1 MASVGEDGRDLGL
14 QGPSG
19 VTKISDDSLTTM
31 ESASSG
37 DTGLTEPSESTS
49 DDDDRFSVS
58 GGSQR
63 CAVMTAVGQWVAEAA
78 SYVPSPADSGA
89 LPGEQPPSG
98 LGATSVNTL
107 PAFARHLRFEAPSHF
122 PSADDVEQRVRSF
135 EDVFRSESGKELT
148 RPCSH
153 GEDEPC
159 WMLKHQYS
167 WNNLLNNHG
176 PELLECLGGRALSLR
191 TLHMM
196 ERINLDPSVTLTSLC
211 LVMWVIYEHRCIR
224 SATLNAG
231 IIAPHHV
238 SIFYKLLRFHKDY
251 VSAGIVAHHSEPTG
265 AWRTQIFDSLKKTT
279 LLETFHVS
287 ALRLNE
293 PQSDNLRAL
302 IARNPGL
309 RSLVIVNVTVD
320 SIAAMNLFGG
330 LTYLQNLEELD
341 VYARVDEG
349 EYVYGE
355 AIATLLDTTVQ
366 RLRLN
371 LDCDMTQFFTEL
383 ENNCNLNEL
392 ELGNPVSDAE
402 PLLALADSLAKN
414 RTLRCLKMSINVSRR
429 RRFSAYGTALAN
441 IVANNRRIEVL
452 DLSGS
457 TFHGCDTLK
466 GLSDALPR
474 NYTLDELYLHDCDL
488 TCSEVVMLLG
498 SLADNASLREVCF
511 GAVNDTPGERLAV
524 LNIIAAKSLQNRVTF
539 VWRDDEVLLLG
550 DNLEAPLRKLYLHA
564 VDAWQDDV
572 GTFLHHLPKFESS
585 LTTLYICAPD
595 IITAE
600 GARDLSSFFANAT
613 MLRKVALIYETTKES
628 SFTLLEGIGKS
639 SSIAIL
645 VIGRWFLDGDVA
657 SALRDALKVNRSLL
671 RLDVYRYDG
680 ECVCPTFDRLFPEA
694 VVASS
699 SLVVAQRFHIGQET
713 RAETRDAGVRFA
725 LRRNEMA
732 LRDTLDSILEGKLK
746 APASYA
752 YHKLRAS
759 CDPLGSYFRE
769 HKIGWRTLATN
780 RLREVYE
787 AVRDPLRRLSLE
799 YDSVAG
805 SQRRHSLLPEFQGL
819 YDKCLH
825 RAHFRLCLG
834 NGSSDT

>member
-1 MASVGEDGRDLGL
+1 MASGGDDGRDLSL
-14 QGPSG
+14 PGPSW
-19 VTKISDDSLTTM
+19 VKKSADDSVDTA

-37 DTGLTEPSESTS
+37 DAAPTELSESAS
-49 DDDDRFSVS
+49 EERFSVS
-58 GGSQR
+58 SGSQR
-63 CAVMTAVGQWVAEAA
+63 SACLAAVDMWAEEAA
-78 SYVPSPADSGA
+78 SFVPSTADSGA
-89 LPGEQPPSG
+89 LPAEHGPSSPG
-98 LGATSVNTL
+98 TTSANAL
-107 PAFARHLRFEAPSHF
+107 LAFARYLRRDAPSYF

-135 EDVFRSESGKELT
+135 EDVFRSESGEELT

-153 GEDEPC
+153 GEREPC
-159 WMLKHQYS
+159 WVLKHQTS
-167 WNNLLNNHG
+167 WNNLLNSHG
-176 PELLECLGGRALSLR
+176 LELLECLRGRALSLR
-191 TLHMM
+191 TLDMM
-196 ERINLDPSVTLTSLC
+196 ERINLSPSVTLTSLC

-231 IIAPHHV
+231 IVAPHHI
-238 SIFYKLLRFHKDY
+238 SIFYKLLRFHTDY

-265 AWRTQIFDSLKKTT
+265 AWRSQIFDSLKYTT
-279 LLETFHVS
+279 LLHTFHMS

-293 PQSDNLRAL
+293 PQSDNFRQLMT
-302 IARNPGL
+302 RNPGL
-309 RSLVIVNVTVD
+309 RSLVAVNVTVD
-320 SIAAMNLFGG
+320 SIAAMNLFDG

-349 EYVYGE
+349 EYIYGE
-355 AIATLLDTTVQ
+355 AISMLLHTTVQ
-366 RLRLN
+366 RMRLN
-371 LDCDMTQFFTEL
+371 LDCDMTQFFAEL
-383 ENNCNLNEL
+383 QDNRSLNEL

-414 RTLRCLKMSINVSRR
+414 RTLRCLKMAINVSRR
-429 RRFSAYGTALAN
+429 RRFGAYGKALAS

-466 GLSDALPR
+466 GLSDALSL

-498 SLADNASLREVCF
+498 SLDDNASLREVCF
-511 GAVNDTPGERLAV
+511 GAVNDTPGERLQV

-539 VWRDDEVLLLG
+539 VWRDDEVPLLG
-550 DNLEAPLRKLYLHA
+550 NNLEAPLRKLYLQA

-572 GTFLHHLPKFESS
+572 GTFLCHLPKYEST

-613 MLRKVALIYETTKES
+613 MLSKVALIYETTKES
-628 SFTLLEGIGKS
+628 SFTLLEGIGDS
-639 SSIAIL
+639 SSITVL
-645 VIGRWFLDGDVA
+645 VIGRWFLDRDVA
-657 SALRDALKVNRSLL
+657 WALRDALDVNTSLL
-671 RLDVYRYDG
+671 RLEVYRYDG

-694 VVASS
+694 VTASR
-699 SLVVAQRFHIGQET
+699 SLVVVQRFHFGQET
-713 RAETRDAGVRFA
+713 RAETRDVGVRFT

-746 APASYA
+746 ATASFA
-752 YHKLRAS
+752 YHMLRAS
-759 CDPLGSYFRE
+759 SDPQGSYFRE
-769 HKIGWRTLATN
+769 HEIGWRPLVTN
-780 RLREVYE
+780 RLLEVYE

-805 SQRRHSLLPEFQGL
+805 SQRRQSLLPEFQALYGKYLQSVNLRLGL
-819 YDKCLH
+819 DDG
-825 RAHFRLCLG
+825 F
-834 NGSSDT
+834 SET